1 MVLADSHRISRAP
14 RYSGTKPNQ
23 CTHEPSTRL
32 SRSPVNHPR
41 LFNSTHTP
49 ATPPSEGVCI
59 MSGPTTPHAQPSLGI
74 THTRFS
80 HHPLS
85 LATTNGISLPMGTKM
100 FHFPTF
106 LPYWLL
112 NSPAGNT
119 PLQVLG
125 SPIQKSPDQHLL
137 VNSPRHIADRHVFHQ
152 LLIPRHPPNAH
163 KNYKNKHTN
172 EPTPNTPTNKGQC
185 AWSLKITQTKQNHT
199 KIKMQTTTI
208 QFTNNPHPTH
218 QTNPKRPASSV
229 ERKPDSVP
237 QPQSKDHDQKMFAT
251 PTKK

>member
-1 MVLADSHRISRAP
+1 
-14 RYSGTKPNQ
+14 
-23 CTHEPSTRL
+23 
-32 SRSPVNHPR
+32 
-41 LFNSTHTP
+41 
-49 ATPPSEGVCI
+49 
-59 MSGPTTPHAQPSLGI
+59 MSGPTTPHAQPSLSI

-125 SPIQKSPDQHLL
+125 SPIQKSPDQHSL

-172 EPTPNTPTNKGQC
+172 EPTPNTPTNKGQMH
-185 AWSLKITQTKQNHT
+185 LKSKNHSNKTKSHKNKDANNHYTIHQQPTPNTPNQPQKDQPAVLNVNPIVCPNHT
-199 KIKMQTTTI
+199 PNSAQSE
-208 QFTNNPHPTH
+208 NVCHP
-218 QTNPKRPASSV
+218 NKEVKRNT
-229 ERKPDSVP
+229 
-237 QPQSKDHDQKMFAT
+237 Q
-251 PTKK
+251 PTKKCWPASKATAAPND

>member
-1 MVLADSHRISRAP
+1 
-14 RYSGTKPNQ
+14 
-23 CTHEPSTRL
+23 
-32 SRSPVNHPR
+32 
-41 LFNSTHTP
+41 
-49 ATPPSEGVCI
+49 

-125 SPIQKSPDQHLL
+125 SPIQKSPDQHSL

-172 EPTPNTPTNKGQC
+172 EPTPNTPTNKGKC
-185 AWSLKITQTKQNHT
+185 
-199 KIKMQTTTI
+199 
-208 QFTNNPHPTH
+208 
-218 QTNPKRPASSV
+218 V
-229 ERKPDSVP
+229 
-237 QPQSKDHDQKMFAT
+237 
-251 PTKK
+251 

>member
-23 CTHEPSTRL
+23 YTHEPSTRL

-49 ATPPSEGVCI
+49 ATPPSEGMCI

-125 SPIQKSPDQHLL
+125 SPIQKSPDQHSL

-172 EPTPNTPTNKGQC
+172 EPTPNTP
-185 AWSLKITQTKQNHT
+185 
-199 KIKMQTTTI
+199 
-208 QFTNNPHPTH
+208 
-218 QTNPKRPASSV
+218 
-229 ERKPDSVP
+229 
-237 QPQSKDHDQKMFAT
+237 
-251 PTKK
+251 KK

>member
-125 SPIQKSPDQHLL
+125 SPIQKSPDQHSL

-172 EPTPNTPTNKGQC
+172 EPTPNTPTNKGQMH
-185 AWSLKITQTKQNHT
+185 LKSKNHSNKTKSHKNKDANNHY
-199 KIKMQTTTI
+199 TI
-208 QFTNNPHPTH
+208 HQQPTPN
-218 QTNPKRPASSV
+218 TPN
-229 ERKPDSVP
+229 
-237 QPQSKDHDQKMFAT
+237 QPQKARQQC
-251 PTKK
+251 

>member
-1 MVLADSHRISRAP
+1 MNHLRDYHALRSAIPNCSNQLQQ
-14 RYSGTKPNQ
+14 KPK
-23 CTHEPSTRL
+23 
-32 SRSPVNHPR
+32 
-41 LFNSTHTP
+41 P
-49 ATPPSEGVCI
+49 AATGLKV
-59 MSGPTTPHAQPSLGI
+59 GPTTPRMQPLPSL

-125 SPIQKSPDQHLL
+125 SPIQKSPDQHSL

-185 AWSLKITQTKQNHT
+185 I
-199 KIKMQTTTI
+199 
-208 QFTNNPHPTH
+208 
-218 QTNPKRPASSV
+218 
-229 ERKPDSVP
+229 
-237 QPQSKDHDQKMFAT
+237 
-251 PTKK
+251 